1 MDQLAQHGYEL
12 MRPRSTEPGE
22 KLLVSLLQQDDVRLL
37 EGFPVVLAHLLREK
51 ERLEWEN
58 KKWPSLNEVS
68 KKTKQRLAVMLVLSH
83 LLFGLFGMK
92 EYSLRVLKLL
102 KRWTGAKESGEFVKS
117 FTGPFLKS
125 QSVKMDNLELSTERL
140 KNNFRNYV
148 VHNEKGERDQKKRQ
162 VLEFELL
169 LSELFTPRQKELL
182 KKRLEAKPM
191 TKTEREYFYRVV
203 SKRLKALASEEL
215 HQMARRLVTK

>member
-191 TKTEREYFYRVV
+191 TKTERE
-203 SKRLKALASEEL
+203 
-215 HQMARRLVTK
+215 